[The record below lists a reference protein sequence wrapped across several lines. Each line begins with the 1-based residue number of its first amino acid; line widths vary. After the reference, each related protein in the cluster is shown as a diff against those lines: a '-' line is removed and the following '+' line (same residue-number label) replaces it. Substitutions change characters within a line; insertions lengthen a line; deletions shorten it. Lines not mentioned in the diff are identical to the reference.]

1 MNEWMKRWNQAELRE
16 TLTPSSSIYVA
27 LGGGKNHHRISNAT
41 LP

>member
-1 MNEWMKRWNQAELRE
+1 MNGWMKRWNQAELRE

-27 LGGGKNHHRISNAT
+27 LGEGKNYHRIHDAT